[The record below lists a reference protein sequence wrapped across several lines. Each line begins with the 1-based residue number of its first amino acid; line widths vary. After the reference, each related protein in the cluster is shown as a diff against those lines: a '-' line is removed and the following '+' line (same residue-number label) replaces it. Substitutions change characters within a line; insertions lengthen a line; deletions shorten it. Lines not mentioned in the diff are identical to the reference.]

1 MPQKR
6 CIDNNVSSSDEAFK
20 AKKRKTMLKDMP
32 GMTTQELKRRAEEF
46 LASRKNANKLV
57 EILELF
63 KVSFTRLTTWNF
75 KVML

>member
-6 CIDNNVSSSDEAFK
+6 SIDNNVSSSDEAFK

-63 KVSFTRLTTWNF
+63 KVSFTRLTTWIF